1 MTGVDALLRML
12 PTLAVIVG
20 ALLLLRHWAQ
30 KGRGSS
36 STPMR
41 VVSRTGI
48 GKGSVVAVVEVGG
61 RRLLVGAAEQGVSLL
76 TELDE
81 EPVEVAA
88 TSAPAASASDRL
100 ALAPTTAP
108 PPTTEPPATP
118 GSSPA
123 APATDRQRLLDQLR
137 QGASGP
143 TGATRSSTPPVH
155 PGRPRMAPLDRLRH
169 MTVRTP
175 VANRPSRPNRV
186 HPRP

>member
-36 STPMR
+36 STPLR
-41 VVSRTGI
+41 VLSRAGV

-61 RRLLVGAAEQGVSLL
+61 RRLLVGAAEQGVCLL

-81 EPVEVAA
+81 EPAVVPTGA
-88 TSAPAASASDRL
+88 TLEDPGTDR
-100 ALAPTTAP
+100 ALQ
-108 PPTTEPPATP
+108 PPAP
-118 GSSPA
+118 DSSP

-137 QGASGP
+137 QGAGG
-143 TGATRSSTPPVH
+143 TASTARTSTHPST

>member
-20 ALLLLRHWAQ
+20 ALLLLRYWAQ
-30 KGRGSS
+30 KGRGTSA
-36 STPMR
+36 TPLR
-41 VVSRTGI
+41 VVSRAGV

-61 RRLLVGAAEQGVSLL
+61 RRLLVGAADQGVSLL

-81 EPVEVAA
+81 EPVDASA
-88 TSAPAASASDRL
+88 TSALQPAASDRP
-100 ALAPTTAP
+100 AAPAP
-108 PPTTEPPATP
+108 NP
-118 GSSPA
+118 SSSA
-123 APATDRQRLLDQLR
+123 APATDRQRLLEQLR
-137 QGASGP
+137 QGAGGTAP
-143 TGATRSSTPPVH
+143 TTTPSPST

-175 VANRPSRPNRV
+175 VANHPSRPNRV

>member
-1 MTGVDALLRML
+1 MTGVDALVRML
-12 PTLAVIVG
+12 PSLAVIVG

-81 EPVEVAA
+81 QPAAAPAVAA
-88 TSAPAASASDRL
+88 PATDRVL
-100 ALAPTTAP
+100 L
-108 PPTTEPPATP
+108 PPATDA
-118 GSSPA
+118 SAA

-137 QGASGP
+137 QGAGG
-143 TGATRSSTPPVH
+143 TTRTTRTTDAPLSTT
-155 PGRPRMAPLDRLRH
+155 GRPRMAPLDRLRH

-186 HPRP
+186 HPRQ

>member
-12 PTLAVIVG
+12 PTLGVIVG

-30 KGRGSS
+30 KGRGAS
-36 STPMR
+36 STPLR
-41 VVSRTGI
+41 VVSRAGV

-76 TELDE
+76 TELDDL
-81 EPVEVAA
+81 VEVPEA
-88 TSAPAASASDRL
+88 T
-100 ALAPTTAP
+100 ALPAP
-108 PPTTEPPATP
+108 PTDHALPPPAIDTRA
-118 GSSPA
+118 A

-137 QGASGP
+137 QGAGGTSR
-143 TGATRSSTPPVH
+143 TSTAPLSA

-175 VANRPSRPNRV
+175 VANRPSRPHRV
-186 HPRP
+186 DPRP